1 MVRVGILL
9 LGLLLTL
16 ASMAHSLPF
25 GGVFFRL
32 LDGAATT
39 TVPYGSTV
47 SMKGV
52 FANGTGLIKDQD
64 LATTFDPVVSGTTY
78 TTLPLTSS
86 KTYTL
91 TVSNPAGDSVTAHVD
106 VTVTPISVGVT
117 PTSASVTLNTPKPFT
132 ATVTNCAA
140 SVAKTVT
147 WTVDGVPNGN
157 STVGTITA
165 DGVYTA
171 PVTMTAPPGHTIRA
185 ISTVDTSQ
193 SGSASVTLVAAP
205 TTPTISAPANV
216 TAATGGYAASVS
228 TQAGSTYAWTIT
240 NGTINTGADT
250 NAITFTAG
258 ASGTVDLSCI
268 VTNLAGTPSTAGTF
282 SSSIVAAPVATSLTA
297 SNTTP
302 TSGATFTLTPV
313 YSAGTGTLT
322 YAGGSVTCPATGAE
336 SAAITANWTGART
349 YTLTVTN
356 ALGAV
361 ATRTVTV
368 TPAAP
373 FVITAFT
380 PNLPLVSYGGGATL
394 SWALSGSAP
403 TTLTLDGASVLGNLS
418 ALVAPRNRQTYTLTG
433 TDGLN
438 TSTQTL
444 KVGAQ
449 GLDLLAGSPGGFGTA
464 DGSGTVA
471 RFSWPGG
478 VAVDGAGNT
487 YVADTLSHT
496 IRKITPS
503 GGVSTLAGQA
513 GSPGSADGT
522 GTEAQFY
529 EPSGVAVDT
538 AGIVY
543 VADGANNTIRKITAL
558 GEVSTL
564 AGLASGLAS
573 NIDATGRD
581 ARFNYPTGV
590 AVDAVGNVYVADLG
604 NNTIRKITPLGVVT
618 TLAGSNTAG
627 FLNGSGTAARF
638 QAPWGVAVDKDG
650 NVYVA
655 DSYSNAI
662 RKVTS
667 LGVVTTL
674 AGQATSGSADAK
686 GTAAQFYQPSGVAV
700 DPAGISVYVADTVN
714 GTIRK
719 ITLSTGEVTSLAGSA
734 GSSGSAD
741 GTGTNARFDFPRGL
755 AVDAAGNVYVADTGN
770 GIIRKITLSAGVGE
784 VSTLAGRAA
793 VTGTS
798 ISTVG
803 VAVDATGNA
812 YVADSA
818 NHTIRKITPAGGV
831 STLAGSGT
839 AGWTV
844 DGTIGTAAQ
853 FRSPR
858 GVAGDATGTAVYVA
872 DAGNHA
878 IRKIILA
885 SGEVSTLAGSAG
897 AMATGTTNAT
907 GTAARFNAPQGVAV
921 DKDGNVYVADTGNNT
936 IRKITISAGVGTVTT
951 LTGAVFS
958 GPSGVAVDQ
967 DLNVY
972 VASTNNHTIYT
983 ITPGGVVSTL
993 AGLPGTS
1000 GHNDDPTGTNAR
1012 FNSPTGVAVDADK
1025 NVYVTDS
1032 GNHTIRKITSGGAV
1046 TTVAG
1051 RAGVASFQAGPLPG
1065 LLSSP
1070 QGLALTA
1077 DGDLVITMSNAV
1089 VQVTAPGAALAEPSL
1104 AASSSTVP
1112 RGATFTLTPTF
1123 ATGTG
1128 NIDQGVGAVSSGTP
1142 VTVTANWTGARTF
1155 TLTVTYT
1162 NGTTATALATVTPQ
1176 VVTVGSISPAATTV
1190 TASTPTPFSATVTGG
1205 NLGTLTWSSTG
1216 GGIWSGSTW
1225 TAPATAGGPYTIT
1238 ATSVEDPT
1246 QSATTTVTVVA
1257 PTAASLTASALTP
1270 VFGATF
1276 TLTPVYSDGVASL
1289 TYSGPGASSGS
1300 VTCPA
1305 TGASAALTASWAG
1318 ARTYTLTV
1326 TNAAGSVAT
1335 AAVTMKP
1342 NAFAIDAFTANRSL
1356 VSYGGSATLSWTLS
1370 GPAPTALTLDGASV
1384 LGNLS
1389 ALVAPRNRE
1398 TYTLFGTSGNTDTQ
1412 TLRVAAQGLD
1422 LLSGD
1427 RLLTGSA
1434 NGTGAA
1440 ARFSGPWGVAVDA
1453 AGNAYVADSANHT
1466 LRKITPAGVV
1476 STLAGMAG
1484 TSGWTADGTIGIAA
1498 KFNSPKGVALD
1509 ALGNLYVADTTNHR
1523 IRKIILSSGAVS
1535 TLAGSGTAG
1544 AGNAPPGPATNAQF
1558 SSPQGVAVDAAGNVY
1573 VADTGNHILRKI
1585 TPAGVVSTL
1594 AGRAGTAAYLDSP
1607 NSATS
1612 ARFNAPLGVVV
1623 DADGHVYVA
1632 DTGNHAI
1639 RKITPA
1645 GEVTTLA
1652 GYGTRSG
1659 FADGTGTAAQFNTP
1673 SAVVLDATGN
1683 LYVADTGNHTLRKI
1697 TSLGVVTT
1705 VAGRTGVQGFQ
1716 PGPLPGGL
1724 SSPQGL
1730 ALTPDGDLVISTG
1743 NAIAQATAPTAAP
1756 AEPALAA
1763 SSSTV
1768 ARGASFTLT
1777 PTFSAGTGVIDQ
1789 SVGSVSTGTAK
1800 PVMADW
1806 TGARTFTLT
1815 VTYTDGTT
1823 ATAPVTVTPLVVSVG
1838 AITPAAATVTAGTS
1852 TAFST
1857 TVTGGNLGTVTWSST
1872 AGSWSG
1878 ATWTAPATAQTV
1890 TITAT
1895 SVDDPSKTATTTVTV
1910 IAAPVATSLVSSNA
1924 TPTSGATFTLTPT
1937 YSGGTGVLDNGVSC
1951 PATGVASGLI
1961 SANWTGARTYTLTVT
1976 NALGAVATATVTVT
1990 PVPPFAIESFTS
2002 NLDLVSFGGSATLS
2016 WVLSGPTPT
2025 ALTLDGASVLGSLSA
2040 AVAPRNRQTFTLAG
2054 TSGNTDTKT
2063 ARVGAQ
2069 GLDLLAGNPGGYG
2082 NADGTGPTAR
2092 FSSPRSVAVDA
2103 DGNTYVADGSN
2114 HTIRKISPSG
2124 VVSTLAGL
2132 AGALGS
2138 IDGTGTEARF
2148 NNPQGVAVDA
2158 GGNVYVA
2165 DSSNHTIRKIT
2176 PAGLVST
2183 LAGQAGAWGSTDGTS
2198 GDPTTARFKQPAAVA
2213 VDAAGNIYVADSNNH
2228 TIRQI
2233 TPAGVVSTL
2242 AGLALTSGTTNGT
2255 GSLARFNVPYGV
2267 AVDKDGYVYVADR
2280 NNHTIRKITISA
2292 GVGAVST
2299 LAGQAGTSGFTDGTA
2314 TAASFYMPSGV
2325 AVDADRNI
2333 YVVCANTIRKITS
2346 SDVVST
2352 FAGWVGTSGSTD
2364 ATGTAARFNAPSG
2377 VAVDASGYVY
2387 VADTTNNT
2395 IRKITPGGV
2404 VNTLAGLAVQQG
2416 AADGLGTAAQ
2426 FYNARGVAVDK
2437 DGNAYVG
2444 DTSNH
2449 TIRKITPAGVVS
2461 TLAGLAGNPGSTDGT
2476 GSLARF
2482 SSPWGVA
2489 VDATGNVYVAD
2500 KFNYTLRKITP
2511 AGVVTTLAGLAGNP
2525 GSADGTGAAAQFFAP
2540 LGVAVD
2546 TAGNVY
2552 VADNN
2557 NHTIRKIT
2565 PAGEVTTLAGLAGTW
2580 GSADGTGTS
2589 AKFKYPSAVAVDTGG
2604 YVYVA
2609 DQSNYTIR
2617 MITPGGVVSTLAGLA
2632 GTPGS
2637 ADGTGTAAR
2646 FNTPWGVAVDAGGNV
2661 YVADVNNYSI
2671 RKVTSAGVVT
2681 TVVGRVG
2688 VVGFQPG
2695 PLPGVLGSPSGV
2707 ALTPDGDLVIVMSNA
2722 VVQVTAP

>member
-1 MVRVGILL
+1 MVRVGILF

-52 FANGTGLIKDQD
+52 FANGTGLIKNQD

-106 VTVTPISVGVT
+106 VTVTPLSVGVT

-228 TQAGSTYAWTIT
+228 TQSGSTYAWTIT
-240 NGTINTGADT
+240 NGTINTGATT

-297 SNTTP
+297 SPLTP
-302 TSGATFTLTPV
+302 TYGATFTLTPV

-322 YAGGSVTCPATGAE
+322 YAGGSVTCPASGVA
-336 SAAITANWTGART
+336 SAAITADWVGARI

-373 FVITAFT
+373 FVIDAFT
-380 PNLPLVSYGGGATL
+380 SNLPLVT
-394 SWALSGSAP
+394 
-403 TTLTLDGASVLGNLS
+403 
-418 ALVAPRNRQTYTLTG
+418 
-433 TDGLN
+433 
-438 TSTQTL
+438 
-444 KVGAQ
+444 
-449 GLDLLAGSPGGFGTA
+449 
-464 DGSGTVA
+464 
-471 RFSWPGG
+471 
-478 VAVDGAGNT
+478 
-487 YVADTLSHT
+487 
-496 IRKITPS
+496 
-503 GGVSTLAGQA
+503 
-513 GSPGSADGT
+513 
-522 GTEAQFY
+522 
-529 EPSGVAVDT
+529 
-538 AGIVY
+538 
-543 VADGANNTIRKITAL
+543 
-558 GEVSTL
+558 
-564 AGLASGLAS
+564 
-573 NIDATGRD
+573 
-581 ARFNYPTGV
+581 
-590 AVDAVGNVYVADLG
+590 
-604 NNTIRKITPLGVVT
+604 
-618 TLAGSNTAG
+618 
-627 FLNGSGTAARF
+627 
-638 QAPWGVAVDKDG
+638 
-650 NVYVA
+650 
-655 DSYSNAI
+655 
-662 RKVTS
+662 
-667 LGVVTTL
+667 
-674 AGQATSGSADAK
+674 
-686 GTAAQFYQPSGVAV
+686 
-700 DPAGISVYVADTVN
+700 
-714 GTIRK
+714 
-719 ITLSTGEVTSLAGSA
+719 
-734 GSSGSAD
+734 
-741 GTGTNARFDFPRGL
+741 
-755 AVDAAGNVYVADTGN
+755 
-770 GIIRKITLSAGVGE
+770 
-784 VSTLAGRAA
+784 
-793 VTGTS
+793 
-798 ISTVG
+798 
-803 VAVDATGNA
+803 
-812 YVADSA
+812 
-818 NHTIRKITPAGGV
+818 
-831 STLAGSGT
+831 
-839 AGWTV
+839 
-844 DGTIGTAAQ
+844 
-853 FRSPR
+853 
-858 GVAGDATGTAVYVA
+858 
-872 DAGNHA
+872 
-878 IRKIILA
+878 
-885 SGEVSTLAGSAG
+885 
-897 AMATGTTNAT
+897 
-907 GTAARFNAPQGVAV
+907 
-921 DKDGNVYVADTGNNT
+921 
-936 IRKITISAGVGTVTT
+936 
-951 LTGAVFS
+951 
-958 GPSGVAVDQ
+958 
-967 DLNVY
+967 
-972 VASTNNHTIYT
+972 
-983 ITPGGVVSTL
+983 
-993 AGLPGTS
+993 
-1000 GHNDDPTGTNAR
+1000 
-1012 FNSPTGVAVDADK
+1012 
-1025 NVYVTDS
+1025 
-1032 GNHTIRKITSGGAV
+1032 
-1046 TTVAG
+1046 
-1051 RAGVASFQAGPLPG
+1051 
-1065 LLSSP
+1065 
-1070 QGLALTA
+1070 
-1077 DGDLVITMSNAV
+1077 
-1089 VQVTAPGAALAEPSL
+1089 
-1104 AASSSTVP
+1104 
-1112 RGATFTLTPTF
+1112 
-1123 ATGTG
+1123 
-1128 NIDQGVGAVSSGTP
+1128 
-1142 VTVTANWTGARTF
+1142 
-1155 TLTVTYT
+1155 
-1162 NGTTATALATVTPQ
+1162 
-1176 VVTVGSISPAATTV
+1176 
-1190 TASTPTPFSATVTGG
+1190 
-1205 NLGTLTWSSTG
+1205 
-1216 GGIWSGSTW
+1216 
-1225 TAPATAGGPYTIT
+1225 
-1238 ATSVEDPT
+1238 
-1246 QSATTTVTVVA
+1246 
-1257 PTAASLTASALTP
+1257 
-1270 VFGATF
+1270 
-1276 TLTPVYSDGVASL
+1276 
-1289 TYSGPGASSGS
+1289 
-1300 VTCPA
+1300 
-1305 TGASAALTASWAG
+1305 
-1318 ARTYTLTV
+1318 
-1326 TNAAGSVAT
+1326 
-1335 AAVTMKP
+1335 
-1342 NAFAIDAFTANRSL
+1342 
-1356 VSYGGSATLSWTLS
+1356 YGGSATLSWTLS
-1370 GPAPTALTLDGASV
+1370 GPSPTALTLDGASR

-1389 ALVAPRNRE
+1389 ALVTPHNRQ
-1398 TYTLFGTSGNTDTQ
+1398 TFTLTGTAGGNIATQ
-1412 TLRVAAQGLD
+1412 TLKVGAQGVDLLAGSPGGPGTVDGTGQAARFDLPFGVAMDAAGSLYVADANNHTIRKISPSGVVSTLAGLAGASGSIDGTGTEARFNNPQGVAVDTTGNVYVADVSAHTIRKITPAGLVSTLAGTGTYGYKDDTGTSAQFNGPSAVAVDAAGTVYVADVGNNVIRKISGGVVTTLAGVAGGSGYLDGPGASAKFWAPSGLAVDAAMANVYVVDSGNNRIRRIILSTSAVETLAGQAMSGSTDAAGTAAKFNRPFGVALDPTGYLYVADSYNMTIRKITLSSGQVTTLAGQAGWSGSADGPGINARFLYPRGVVADGAGTVYVTDSLNHTLRRIVISSGEVSTLAGLVAAF
-1422 LLSGD
+1422 
-1427 RLLTGSA
+1427 GSA
-1434 NGTGAA
+1434 DGTGAA
-1440 ARFSGPWGVAVDA
+1440 AQVKKPQGVGVDA
-1453 AGNAYVADSANHT
+1453 AGNAYVADTGSNT
-1466 LRKITPAGVV
+1466 IRKITPAGVV
-1476 STLAGMAG
+1476 TTMAGYAGMAG
-1484 TSGWTADGTIGIAA
+1484 ST
-1498 KFNSPKGVALD
+1498 D
-1509 ALGNLYVADTTNHR
+1509 ATG
-1523 IRKIILSSGAVS
+1523 
-1535 TLAGSGTAG
+1535 
-1544 AGNAPPGPATNAQF
+1544 TNARF
-1558 SSPQGVAVDAAGNVY
+1558 FGPQGVALDAAGNVY
-1573 VADTGNHILRKI
+1573 VADTTNNTIRKI
-1585 TPAGVVSTL
+1585 TPGGVVNTLAGLAGAPGSADGTGTAARFDTPTGVAVDTAGNVYVADTYNVTIRKITAAGVVSTL
-1594 AGRAGTAAYLDSP
+1594 AGRAGYSGFTDATGTAA
-1607 NSATS
+1607 
-1612 ARFNAPLGVVV
+1612 RFFWPQGVAV
-1623 DADGHVYVA
+1623 DATGTVYVA
-1632 DTGNHAI
+1632 DYHTI
-1639 RKITPA
+1639 RKITTA
-1645 GEVTTLA
+1645 GVVTTLA
-1652 GYGTRSG
+1652 GSAGLSG
-1659 FADGTGTAAQFNTP
+1659 ATDGTGSAARFNNP
-1673 SAVVLDATGN
+1673 KDVAVDAVGN
-1683 LYVADTGNHTLRKI
+1683 LFVADTDNHTIRKV
-1697 TSLGVVTT
+1697 TSAGVVTT
-1705 VAGRTGVQGFQ
+1705 VAGRAGVIGFQ

-1724 SSPQGL
+1724 NAPQGL
-1730 ALTPDGDLVISTG
+1730 ALTPDGDLVITQA
-1743 NAIAQATAPTAAP
+1743 NAVVQVTAPTVAP
-1756 AEPALAA
+1756 AEPSLTV

-1768 ARGASFTLT
+1768 ARGATFTLT

-1789 SVGSVSTGTAK
+1789 GVGGVSSLEAK
-1800 PVMADW
+1800 TVTADW
-1806 TGARTFTLT
+1806 TGAKTFTLT
-1815 VTYTDGTT
+1815 VAYGDGTS
-1823 ATAPVTVTPLVVSVG
+1823 ATAPVTVTPLAVSVG
-1838 AITPAAATVTAGTS
+1838 YLTPANATVTAGTP
-1852 TAFST
+1852 TTFSA

-1878 ATWTAPATAQTV
+1878 ATWTAPASAGGPY

-1895 SVDDPSKTATTTVTV
+1895 SVEDPSKSATTTVTV
-1910 IAAPVATSLVSSNA
+1910 IAAPVATSLVAFPSAPNQ
-1924 TPTSGATFTLTPT
+1924 GATFTLTPT
-1937 YSGGTGVLDNGVSC
+1937 YSGGTGVIDNGVSC
-1951 PATGVASGLI
+1951 PATGVASGLLT
-1961 SANWTGARTYTLTVT
+1961 ANWAGARTYTLTVT
-1976 NALGAVATATVTVT
+1976 NAAGTPATATATVT

-2040 AVAPRNRQTFTLAG
+2040 AVAPRNRQTFTLTG

-2103 DGNTYVADGSN
+2103 AGNTYVADGSN

-2148 NNPQGVAVDA
+2148 NNPQGVAVDTT
-2158 GGNVYVA
+2158 GNVYVA
-2165 DSSNHTIRKIT
+2165 DVSAHTIRKIT

-2242 AGLALTSGTTNGT
+2242 AGLAGTSGTTNGT

-2299 LAGQAGTSGFTDGTA
+2299 LAGQAGASGFTDGTA

-2500 KFNYTLRKITP
+2500 KFNYTIRKITP
-2511 AGVVTTLAGLAGNP
+2511 AGVVTTLAGLAGL
-2525 GSADGTGAAAQFFAP
+2525 GGTTDATGTDARFWAP

-2632 GTPGS
+2632 GTSGS
-2637 ADGTGTAAR
+2637 TDGTGASAR
-2646 FNTPWGVAVDAGGNV
+2646 FDSPTGVAVDAGGNV

-2695 PLPGVLGSPSGV
+2695 PLPGVLGSPFGV